1 MSKDRDASVNQAI
14 NTPTSGQQQVQIQID
29 DAQTDVHYS
38 TTSRVWG
45 SAEEVYLDFAGGIR
59 PAGAGKAV
67 MRVEQRIIL
76 SPWSAKRLAIALNQ
90 VVANHEKQ
98 FGPLELDVRK
108 RSAAAEE
115 ASG

>member
-1 MSKDRDASVNQAI
+1 MVNEKEAVNQAVVA
-14 NTPTSGQQQVQIQID
+14 PQAGQQQVQIQID
-29 DAQTDVHYS
+29 ESAADVHYS

-45 SAEEVYLDFAGGIR
+45 SAEEVYLDFAGGIK
-59 PAGAGKAV
+59 PSAPGKAV

-98 FGPLELDVRK
+98 FGVLELDVRK
-108 RSAAAEE
+108 RSAAGGENA
-115 ASG
+115 AT